1 MVFHNGFGSMT
12 GELPV
17 LYTAGYG
24 NRGLDG
30 FIALVKEFGVTHL
43 VDVRAIPKSSYWE
56 DFRRENLIDLIPAR
70 GLKYV
75 YMGDTLGGVRDSAA
89 LCKDPDSVDIQPPF
103 ADPELAKGFEALLK
117 AMNSPD
123 RVLCL
128 MCGCMRPHGCHRSRL
143 LGKAFL
149 EKGIDIQH
157 IDSDNSVVRQSE
169 LDLAEQLSLF

>member
-1 MVFHNGFGSMT
+1 MT

-24 NRGLDG
+24 NRGLDA
-30 FIALVKEFGVTHL
+30 FIELMNLFGVTHL

-56 DFRRENLIDLIPAR
+56 DFRRENLIDLIPAK

-89 LCKDPDSVDIQPPF
+89 LCKDPESVELAPLF
-103 ADPELAKGFEALLK
+103 HDPELAKGFEALLK
-117 AMNSPD
+117 AMIAPD

-143 LGKAFL
+143 LGRALL
-149 EKGIDIQH
+149 EKGIDLQH
-157 IDSDNSVVRQSE
+157 IDADNAVVRQSE

>member
-1 MVFHNGFGSMT
+1 MT

-24 NRGLDG
+24 NRGLDA
-30 FIALVKEFGVTHL
+30 FIELMNLFGVTHL

-56 DFRRENLIDLIPAR
+56 DFRRENLIDLIPAK

-89 LCKDPDSVDIQPPF
+89 LCKDPESVELAPLF
-103 ADPELAKGFEALLK
+103 HDPELAKGFEALFK
-117 AMNSPD
+117 AMIAPD

-143 LGKAFL
+143 LGRALL
-149 EKGIDIQH
+149 EKGIDLQH
-157 IDSDNSVVRQSE
+157 IDADNAVVRQSE